1 MRAWSYVVAALVLA
15 AWSGVADAGLT
26 CGRSV
31 VLPGASA
38 SEVLAKC
45 GSPTSRRGMDGKAR
59 SGGARG
65 KGSGREIWVYDLG
78 SRQLVRYLTF
88 DKGRLVADMIR
99 GKRLRPL
106 ATLSDR
112 PLELEG
118 YGTIEPITK
127 AIPSLKTPIN
137 YFGLFV
143 PKGVPAEVV
152 ATMDRLW
159 GEAIAKS
166 ETLKK
171 YAANRGALFS
181 PLVGDAA
188 QKAVFPAVQ
197 ANAWLMHASGK
208 AKVSPDSVGI
218 PKPAP

>member
-1 MRAWSYVVAALVLA
+1 MRTWSYVVAALVLA

-88 DKGRLVADMIR
+88 DKGRLVGIDF
-99 GKRLRPL
+99 G
-106 ATLSDR
+106 
-112 PLELEG
+112 G
-118 YGTIEPITK
+118 YG
-127 AIPSLKTPIN
+127 
-137 YFGLFV
+137 G
-143 PKGVPAEVV
+143 
-152 ATMDRLW
+152 
-159 GEAIAKS
+159 
-166 ETLKK
+166 
-171 YAANRGALFS
+171 
-181 PLVGDAA
+181 
-188 QKAVFPAVQ
+188 
-197 ANAWLMHASGK
+197 
-208 AKVSPDSVGI
+208 
-218 PKPAP
+218 